1 MHIETSAQVVVQLLL
16 KGDDY
21 DTLCPNNED
30 TWYNLEEVM
39 EQPRLQSLLEAG
51 TLQLIKQGVIDFVV
65 CRGNW

>member
-1 MHIETSAQVVVQLLL
+1 MHIETSLQKVVQLLL

-21 DTLCPNNED
+21 ETLCPNNED

-39 EQPRLQSLLEAG
+39 EQPLLQRLLSFG
-51 TLQLIKQGVIDFVV
+51 TLEMLKAGKVDFIV

>member
-1 MHIETSAQVVVQLLL
+1 MHIETEIQRVVQLLL

-21 DTLCPNNED
+21 ETLCPCDED

-39 EQPRLQSLLEAG
+39 ERPLIQRLLKPE
-51 TLQLIKQGVIDFVV
+51 TLQLLKEGKIDLVV